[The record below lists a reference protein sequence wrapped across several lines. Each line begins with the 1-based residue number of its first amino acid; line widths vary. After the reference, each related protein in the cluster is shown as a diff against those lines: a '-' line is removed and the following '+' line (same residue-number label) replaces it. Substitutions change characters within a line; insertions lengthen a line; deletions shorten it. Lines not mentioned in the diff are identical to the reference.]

1 MAITIQEI
9 ASAFGVETQQLVN
22 ILGTGAKTLINE
34 RALVSANAAIIQAQA
49 NSDNLLSVARQQLAD
64 LQASI
69 NIREAAHSDA
79 IRQLIAIRDAAETRE
94 LNSEPDLNAII
105 ALIE

>member
-9 ASAFGVETQQLVN
+9 ASAFGVETKQLVN

-34 RALVSANAAIIQAQA
+34 RALVGANAAIIQAQA

-64 LQASI
+64 LQAAI
-69 NIREAAHSDA
+69 NTREANHSDV
-79 IRQLIAIRDAAETRE
+79 IRQLIAIRDAADLRE
-94 LNSEPDLNAII
+94 LNSEPDLNAIV
-105 ALIE
+105 ALIT